1 MLLLLL
7 QRHHLMSL
15 SRPSHHQHHPPASL
29 FSCSPLADAPTC
41 ASDQDEVIGAL
52 KHETVVLKCEVDAS
66 PAPTAFHW
74 TFHPIGEHNETP
86 TRLQG
91 NEVSGLARP
100 PLGQGLNS
108 RW

>member
-29 FSCSPLADAPTC
+29 FSLPLADAPTC